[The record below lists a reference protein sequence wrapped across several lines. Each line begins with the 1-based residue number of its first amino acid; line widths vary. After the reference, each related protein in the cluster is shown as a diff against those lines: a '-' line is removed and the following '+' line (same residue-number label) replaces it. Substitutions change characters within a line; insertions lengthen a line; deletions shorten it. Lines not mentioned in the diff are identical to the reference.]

1 MSTPLFCPNKHC
13 PCHIDPDAPESKALR
28 RIDWF
33 KRSGTYMTKVRGE
46 VQRYACKRCGRG
58 FSEHPLCQHRCRKE
72 FLGFRRRCRYEV
84 Q

>member
-58 FSEHPLCQHRCRKE
+58 FGEQTFSLDYYVKRLINYGK
-72 FLGFRRRCRYEV
+72 L
-84 Q
+84 